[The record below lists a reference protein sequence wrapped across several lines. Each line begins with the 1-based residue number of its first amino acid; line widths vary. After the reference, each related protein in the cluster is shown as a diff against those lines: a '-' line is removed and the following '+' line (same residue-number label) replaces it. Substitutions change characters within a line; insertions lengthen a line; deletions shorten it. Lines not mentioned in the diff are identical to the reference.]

1 MDTQIFAAI
10 VFFVVCGIVFFAS
23 KTRNP
28 KRLSNESAE
37 EFHNRLYK
45 EAYSLMSPYLCF
57 QDMKSKN
64 PATYHGSRELSQGI
78 TKMRTVVDMNPWN
91 WAAFWILG
99 KGYQAQGRSYEACD
113 AFSRAYAVQEQN
125 AEVAQEYMVECLHV
139 GKTKKAVDLAHA
151 ALQLRPDEAG
161 LKANLALCLLIDA
174 QNMTVSGLH
183 L

>member
-1 MDTQIFAAI
+1 
-10 VFFVVCGIVFFAS
+10 
-23 KTRNP
+23 
-28 KRLSNESAE
+28 
-37 EFHNRLYK
+37 
-45 EAYSLMSPYLCF
+45 
-57 QDMKSKN
+57 
-64 PATYHGSRELSQGI
+64 
-78 TKMRTVVDMNPWN
+78 MRTVVDMNPWN

-125 AEVAQEYMVECLHV
+125 AEVAQEYMVECLNV

-174 QNMTVSGLH
+174 QVEIAQTMVTEAVEADPNDETTKRLKQVIEEVRSGKRPQPRRYADLKSRGQTGPRQI
-183 L
+183 LRNIESI